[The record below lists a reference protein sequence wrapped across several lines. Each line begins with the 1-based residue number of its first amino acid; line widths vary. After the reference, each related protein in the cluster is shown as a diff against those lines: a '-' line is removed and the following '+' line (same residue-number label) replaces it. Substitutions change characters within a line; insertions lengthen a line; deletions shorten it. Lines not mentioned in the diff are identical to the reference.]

1 MEFLLENI
9 LNMIG
14 FIVGLAIGLMSLIGF
29 RNTGSP
35 TLFRLTI
42 AFFAISAGFLII
54 WVGYLAADFVT
65 KSGDIERWVQ
75 TTGIIVQTVGY
86 FFIAF
91 SHSIKAFLP
100 KSSYFRSV
108 GVVPLFLISSV
119 QIEHIFRSISFI
131 LLAYGAIETILSY
144 LDTRNRG
151 AISVASGLALL
162 ALGEFLG
169 WYSFVFPES
178 ILYTTSISIKIAG
191 LVALFIPVSRL
202 PLTRIR
208 VDDGLDGE
216 RGEWEEEE
224 EEKGREDGGARR
236 GEGKEDGG
244 ADTHGRGR
252 GPAAEGARSAPAP
265 GGGSPGRGEP
275 KDGR

>member
-14 FIVGLAIGLMSLIGF
+14 FVVGLVIGLMSLIGF

-54 WVGYLAADFVT
+54 WAGYLAEDFVT

-131 LLAYGAIETILSY
+131 LLAYGAIETMLSY

-178 ILYTTSISIKIAG
+178 ILYTTSVSIKIAG

-208 VDDGLDGE
+208 VDDGLDSEGD
-216 RGEWEEEE
+216 EWEEEE
-224 EEKGREDGGARR
+224 EGEEGGGARR
-236 GEGKEDGG
+236 EEGKGAGG
-244 ADTHGRGR
+244 ADTRGQE
-252 GPAAEGARSAPAP
+252 PAAATAARSSPAP
-265 GGGSPGRGEP
+265 GDGSPERGEP